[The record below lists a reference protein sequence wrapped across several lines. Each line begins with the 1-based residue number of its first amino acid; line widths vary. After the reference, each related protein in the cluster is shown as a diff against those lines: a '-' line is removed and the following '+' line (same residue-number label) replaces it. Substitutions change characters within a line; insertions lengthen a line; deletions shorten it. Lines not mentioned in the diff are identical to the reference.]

1 MTRFAFGALAL
12 TGLLCVGGPA
22 TVQDASPAASK
33 ALQGAWISTLK
44 INDQLSLRMG
54 FRVKNGKAVVDSL
67 DQGVKDIPVSSLTLE
82 NGKLTFDSEKIMA
95 HFEGQLDDKAG
106 EIVGTW
112 KQPGGS
118 FPLTLKL
125 HQGGRVESGRRCTKG
140 ARRPLDRHPES
151 Q

>member
-12 TGLLCVGGPA
+12 AGLLFVGGPA
-22 TVQDASPAASK
+22 TAQDISPAASK

-54 FRVKNGKAVVDSL
+54 FRVENGKAVVDSL

-82 NGKLTFDSEKIMA
+82 NGKVTFDSQKIMA
-95 HFEGQLDDKAG
+95 HFEGQLDEKTG
-106 EIVGTW
+106 EIAGTW

-118 FPLTLKL
+118 FPLT
-125 HQGGRVESGRRCTKG
+125 
-140 ARRPLDRHPES
+140 
-151 Q
+151 